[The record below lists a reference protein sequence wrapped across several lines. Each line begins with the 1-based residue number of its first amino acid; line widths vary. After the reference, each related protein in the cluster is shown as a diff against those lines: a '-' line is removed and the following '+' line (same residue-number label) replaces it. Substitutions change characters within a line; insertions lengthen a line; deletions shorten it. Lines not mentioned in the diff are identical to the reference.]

1 MSSDYVKKAAELLKM
16 GATMLTDACPICK
29 VPLYRFR
36 GDVFCPKCGRKILLV
51 RGDQEAVSIKTPIML
66 ADIEENILAK
76 ILEVNSR
83 LSTMENLE
91 DIKKAGDVLNTLLEA
106 LSTVRKL
113 RKT

>member
-1 MSSDYVKKAAELLKM
+1 MSSDYVKRAAELLKM
-16 GATMLTDACPICK
+16 GATMLTDACPICG

-51 RGDQEAVSIKTPIML
+51 RGDQEAVSAKTPLIL
-66 ADIEENILAK
+66 ADIEESLLTK
-76 ILEVNSR
+76 IVEVNSK
-83 LSTMENLE
+83 LSTMEDLE
-91 DIKKAGDVLNTLLEA
+91 GIKKAGEVLNTLLEA